1 MNGIHFPDEIIESS
15 FWAKTTRLARKG
27 LSKSGVKTSIQRS
40 DGTVRIGFV
49 PLVDVAPIALAE
61 ETGLFA
67 KRGIRVELMRE
78 PGWATIRDK
87 VAYGELEAVHAPVGL
102 AFALNWGLGVLR
114 QPCLTGWL
122 LNSNGDAITVS
133 RSLHDAGAADAA
145 SLAATLKTMR
155 RSRPLTFGVPHL
167 FSTQHFLLLQW
178 FRPVGI
184 IAGRDVH
191 IVVLPPPLMAAC
203 LAAGDID
210 GYCVGEPYNSC
221 AVREGTGCIAATSEQ
236 IVPLHPEKALI
247 VSQDF
252 HDRDPGVHLE
262 MIRAVA
268 EASSR
273 CETRE
278 GRELAAGILAKPRY
292 LGMDEN
298 LIRSSLFGN
307 ERGAPGCVAS
317 KSFHV
322 FSHPEVNRPDRD
334 KANWLVA
341 QMRLAGLLDRV
352 DLRSSPQPHHIF
364 REDLHEAALSPLK
377 EAPRRRSKSIPNPKT
392 P

>member
-1 MNGIHFPDEIIESS
+1 MKRNVQRPDR
-15 FWAKTTRLARKG
+15 TL
-27 LSKSGVKTSIQRS
+27 
-40 DGTVRIGFV
+40 RIGFV

-67 KRGIRVELMRE
+67 KRGLRVELTRE

-133 RSLHDAGAADAA
+133 RSLFEAGATDAA
-145 SLAATLKTMR
+145 SLASTIKEIR
-155 RSRPLTFGVPHL
+155 QSRPLTFGVPHL
-167 FSTQHFLLLQW
+167 FSTHHFLLLHW

-184 IAGRDVH
+184 VPGRDVH

-203 LAAGDID
+203 LSAGDID
-210 GYCVGEPYNSC
+210 GYCVGEPYNTV
-221 AVREGTGCIAATSEQ
+221 AVRADTGRIVAESAH
-236 IVPLHPEKALI
+236 IVPLHPEKALV
-247 VSQDF
+247 VSQPF
-252 HDRDPGVHLE
+252 HDRDPDAHLE
-262 MIRAVA
+262 LIRAIA
-268 EASSR
+268 EASAR

-278 GRELAAGILAKPRY
+278 GRELVAAILAQPRY
-292 LGMDEN
+292 LGMDEA
-298 LIRSSLFGN
+298 LIRSSLI
-307 ERGAPGCVAS
+307 EREKGAKTKPGGVAS
-317 KSFHV
+317 DSFHV

-341 QMRLAGLLDRV
+341 QMRLAGLLDRT
-352 DLRSSPQPHHIF
+352 DLRSGPLPHHIF
-364 REDLHEAALSPLK
+364 REDLHEAALAPLK
-377 EAPRRRSKSIPNPKT
+377 KNLAHKSKATPIPNT

>member
-1 MNGIHFPDEIIESS
+1 MKSNLHRADRS
-15 FWAKTTRLARKG
+15 F
-27 LSKSGVKTSIQRS
+27 
-40 DGTVRIGFV
+40 RIGFV

-67 KRGIRVELMRE
+67 KRGLRVELTRE

-114 QPCLTGWL
+114 QPCLTAWL

-133 RSLHDAGAADAA
+133 RALHEAGATDAT
-145 SLAATLKTMR
+145 SLATTIKER
-155 RSRPLTFGVPHL
+155 RRTRPLTFGVPHR
-167 FSTQHFLLLQW
+167 FSTHHFLLLHW

-184 IAGRDVH
+184 VPGRDVH

-210 GYCVGEPYNSC
+210 GYCVGEPYNSL
-221 AVREGTGCIAATSEQ
+221 AVREGTGRIVAESSA

-247 VSQDF
+247 VNQEF
-252 HDRDPGVHLE
+252 HDRDPEAHLE
-262 MIRAVA
+262 LIRAIA
-268 EASSR
+268 EASAR

-278 GRELAAGILAKPRY
+278 GRELAAGILAQPRF
-292 LGMDEN
+292 LGMDEA
-298 LIRSSLFGN
+298 LIRSSLLGSAHGG
-307 ERGAPGCVAS
+307 RGVEGEIAS
-317 KSFHV
+317 DSFHV
-322 FSHPEVNRPDRD
+322 FSHPEVNRPDGE

-352 DLRSSPQPHHIF
+352 DLRSGPLPQHIF
-364 REDLHEAALSPLK
+364 REDLHEAALAPLK
-377 EAPRRRSKSIPNPKT
+377 KGPARRAKTALNPKT

>member
-1 MNGIHFPDEIIESS
+1 M
-15 FWAKTTRLARKG
+15 KRK
-27 LSKSGVKTSIQRS
+27 LQRT
-40 DGTVRIGFV
+40 DRTLKIGFV

-67 KRGIRVELMRE
+67 KRGLRVELTRE

-133 RSLHDAGAADAA
+133 RSLHEAGATDAA
-145 SLAATLKTMR
+145 SLAATIRETR
-155 RSRPLTFGVPHL
+155 RTRPLTFGVPHR
-167 FSTQHFLLLQW
+167 FSTHHFLLLHW

-184 IAGRDVH
+184 VPGRDVH

-210 GYCVGEPYNSC
+210 GYCVGEPYNSL
-221 AVREGTGCIAATSEQ
+221 AVREGTGRIVAESSK

-247 VSQDF
+247 VSEAF
-252 HDRDPGVHLE
+252 HDRDTEAHLE
-262 MIRAVA
+262 LIRAIA
-268 EASSR
+268 EASVR

-278 GRELAAGILAKPRY
+278 GRELVAGILSQPRY
-292 LGMDEN
+292 LGMDEA
-298 LIRSSLFGN
+298 LIRSSLFGP
-307 ERGAPGCVAS
+307 ERDRTGTGSIAS
-317 KSFHV
+317 DSFHV
-322 FSHPEVNRPDRD
+322 FSHPEVNRPDGE

-341 QMRLAGLLDRV
+341 QMRLAGLLDRA
-352 DLRSSPQPHHIF
+352 DLRSGPLPRHIF
-364 REDLHEAALSPLK
+364 REDLHEAALAPLK
-377 EAPRRRSKSIPNPKT
+377 KGPARRAKANPT
-392 P
+392 SLQS

>member
-1 MNGIHFPDEIIESS
+1 M
-15 FWAKTTRLARKG
+15 
-27 LSKSGVKTSIQRS
+27 KSNIQRG
-40 DGTVRIGFV
+40 DRTLRIGFV

-67 KRGIRVELMRE
+67 KRGLRVELMRE

-122 LNSNGDAITVS
+122 LNSNGDAITIS
-133 RSLHDAGAADAA
+133 RPLHEAGATDAA
-145 SLAATLKTMR
+145 SLASTLKALR

-167 FSTQHFLLLQW
+167 FSTHHFLLLHW

-184 IAGRDVH
+184 VAGRDIH
-191 IVVLPPPLMAAC
+191 IVVLPPPLMATC

-210 GYCVGEPYNSC
+210 GYCVGEPYNSF
-221 AVREGTGCIAATSEQ
+221 AVREGTGHIVATSEE

-247 VSQDF
+247 VSQEF
-252 HDRDPGVHLE
+252 HDRDPGAHLE
-262 MIRAVA
+262 LIRAIA

-278 GRELAAGILAKPRY
+278 GRELAAGILAQPRY

-298 LIRSSLFGN
+298 LIRSSLFGD
-307 ERGAPGCVAS
+307 EKGTPGSVTS
-317 KSFHV
+317 RSFHV

-341 QMRLAGLLDRV
+341 QMRLAGLLERV
-352 DLRSSPQPHHIF
+352 DLRSGPLPHHIF
-364 REDLHEAALSPLK
+364 REDLHEAALAPLTK
-377 EAPRRRSKSIPNPKT
+377 APARKSKSNPNPKT
-392 P
+392 T